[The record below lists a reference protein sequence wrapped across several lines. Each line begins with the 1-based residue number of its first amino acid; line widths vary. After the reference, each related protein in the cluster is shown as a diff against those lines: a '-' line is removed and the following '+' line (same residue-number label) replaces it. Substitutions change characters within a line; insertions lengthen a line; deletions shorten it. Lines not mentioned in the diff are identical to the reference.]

1 MQQFLMIAG
10 IHFLTLLSPGPD
22 FFLIVRTSVAHGWRV
37 ASAACLGIALANGL
51 FIVAAFAG
59 LSVFQADSMLF
70 LLFQCLGCLYLLYIG
85 QLFLRYAGKTTL
97 TVTPSKETSFQVGNV
112 AWQRACLMGF
122 MSGMLNP
129 KNALFYVSLASVLA
143 GEGLTAGWRVVYG
156 VWMFSIVLIWDVLV
170 AVAIGNHLV
179 RRRFTAALPW
189 LERCSGVAL
198 IALAVAVSYH
208 VLTGLFT

>member
-22 FFLIVRTSVAHGWRV
+22 FFLIVRTSVAYGWRV

-59 LSVFQADSMLF
+59 LSVFQAGSALF

-85 QLFLRYAGKTTL
+85 QLFVRFAGKTAV
-97 TVTPSKETSFQVGNV
+97 TVTTPAAVAFKQENA

-122 MSGMLNP
+122 MSGMFNP

-143 GEGLTAGWRVVYG
+143 GEGLTAGWRVIYG
-156 VWMFSIVLIWDVLV
+156 VWMFSIVLVWDVLV

-179 RRRFTAALPW
+179 RQRFAAALPW

-198 IALAVAVSYH
+198 IVLALAVLLS
-208 VLTGLFT
+208 VLMGLSG